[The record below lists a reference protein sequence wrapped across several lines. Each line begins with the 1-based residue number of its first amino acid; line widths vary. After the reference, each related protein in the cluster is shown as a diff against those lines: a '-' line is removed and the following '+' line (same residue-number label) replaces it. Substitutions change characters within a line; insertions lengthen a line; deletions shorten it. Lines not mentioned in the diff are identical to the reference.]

1 MEGRSK
7 AHVSAC
13 RRRRREGR
21 RVGERGEVAAERGSK
36 GRKRLDG
43 DTKLF
48 PSVIEARGSSG
59 ESPGLNCG
67 RRRRVNRE
75 MKVGSAEKRTSAHR
89 RGSERFHTCPFTVI
103 VTYGVNCA
111 SSWLSGILPPLIA
124 LSDETRHRRARDTR
138 GRRASLRGSCCRLLV
153 AAEREAARGART
165 RDGLG
170 SEQR

>member
-48 PSVIEARGSSG
+48 PSVI